1 MYSILLIDDHPE
13 SGEVTKSWIEQDQY
27 IHVTLIRTILEA
39 KENLTKY
46 NFNLCIYH
54 LNKMLPVD
62 LECIHLIQDIP
73 ILFIGQVHT
82 YTMMDKLLNLGV
94 IAFIEND
101 PSHDQLIWTI
111 RNVLNGISVLPVT
124 LLKQL
129 HHREGVMDY
138 VVLNNKERSI
148 LECVA
153 EGKSNKELAVIFC
166 VSQRTVEYYLT
177 NIFNKFEVHSR
188 LEAVVA
194 AKNRGMINV

>member
-46 NFNLCIYH
+46 NFNLCIYL

-94 IAFIEND
+94 IAFIENN

-111 RNVLNGISVLPVT
+111 RNVLNGISVLPVA

-148 LECVA
+148 LECIA

>member
-1 MYSILLIDDHPE
+1 MYSILLVDDHLDY
-13 SGEVTKSWIEQDQY
+13 GEATKSWIEQDQY
-27 IHVTLIRTILEA
+27 IHVTLIRTIMEA
-39 KENLTKY
+39 KENLAKY

-54 LNKMLPVD
+54 LNKMFPED
-62 LECIHLIQDIP
+62 LECFHLIQDIP

-82 YTMMDKLLNLGV
+82 YTTMVKLLNLGV

-101 PSHDQLIWTI
+101 PSHDELIWTI
-111 RNVLNGISVLPVT
+111 RNVLNGISVLPAT

-129 HHREGVMDY
+129 HQREGVMDY
-138 VVLNNKERSI
+138 VVLNKKERSI
-148 LECVA
+148 LECIA
-153 EGKSNKELAVIFC
+153 EGKSNKELAAIFC